1 MAQDGFVGEDHPG
14 EGGVKAGG
22 DGRGNP
28 AAQERVCAHAGA
40 AELGD
45 EGTDRRPEVDQGPI
59 LAHGSAPSGG
69 EEGGEGGAKSSLHIQ
84 RISALVRR
92 QN

>member
-1 MAQDGFVGEDHPG
+1 MGEDHPG

-40 AELGD
+40 DELGD
-45 EGTDRRPEVDQGPI
+45 EGTDRRPEVDQGPV